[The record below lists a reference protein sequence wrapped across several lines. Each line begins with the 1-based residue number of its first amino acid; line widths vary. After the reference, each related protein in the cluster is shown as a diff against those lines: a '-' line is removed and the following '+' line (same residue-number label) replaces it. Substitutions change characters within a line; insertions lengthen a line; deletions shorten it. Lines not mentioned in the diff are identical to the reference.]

1 MRKSGVVLV
10 ALLAFGVTVCGP
22 TDEKNDTAKQGAA
35 STQSGG
41 APPSASS
48 PPASSVQQGGD
59 VAAGMIRDPLLWGPD
74 YPAALRTIPALAQ
87 AGQTTVEILPR
98 RVVGSRKYSDRGAAE
113 RDAKAAARA
122 QAAPPTMRVTVGSSA
137 AAGRKLPPAAVID
150 FPDDRSVRIGTP
162 DHDAQYI
169 NVKARIEQVE
179 QRWGRPERVTE
190 EVLDD
195 GTDRRPIT
203 LTLYHYANDAV
214 IVVTTDIN
222 DPHAVDRVYLD
233 TKTVMRAI
241 F

>member
-1 MRKSGVVLV
+1 MRGSGVVLV

-22 TDEKNDTAKQGAA
+22 NPENTNSGSATNPPSTATSQ
-35 STQSGG
+35 
-41 APPSASS
+41 SASS
-48 PPASSVQQGGD
+48 PPSGGGPGGGD
-59 VAAGMIRDPLLWGPD
+59 VAADMLRDPLLWGPD

-87 AGQTTVEILPR
+87 AGETTVEILPR
-98 RVVGSRKYSDRGAAE
+98 SVVGARKYTDRAAAK
-113 RDAKAAARA
+113 RDASVAARA
-122 QAAPPTMRVTVGSSA
+122 EAAPPSMRVTVGAPGA
-137 AAGRKLPPAAVID
+137 AERKPPPAAAID
-150 FPDDRSVRIGTP
+150 FPDDRSVRVGTP
-162 DHDAQYI
+162 DQNAQYI

-179 QRWGRPERVTE
+179 QRWGKPERVTQ

-203 LTLYHYANDAV
+203 LTLYHYASDGV
-214 IVVTTDIN
+214 IVVTTDVN

>member
-1 MRKSGVVLV
+1 MRRSGVVLV

-22 TDEKNDTAKQGAA
+22 NSENTNTGSAA
-35 STQSGG
+35 S
-41 APPSASS
+41 PPSAAA
-48 PPASSVQQGGD
+48 ASSAATPPSGGGD
-59 VAAGMIRDPLLWGPD
+59 VAADMLRDPLLWGPD
-74 YPAALRTIPALAQ
+74 YPAALRTVPALAR
-87 AGQTTVEILPR
+87 AGETRVEILPR
-98 RVVGSRKYSDRGAAE
+98 RVVGARKYTDRGAAE
-113 RDAKAAARA
+113 RDARVAAQV
-122 QAAPPTMRVTVGSSA
+122 QAAPPPMRVTVGAPQA
-137 AAGRKLPPAAVID
+137 AEHKVPPAAAID
-150 FPDDRSVRIGTP
+150 FPDDRSVRVGTP

-169 NVKARIEQVE
+169 NVNARIEQVE
-179 QRWGRPERVTE
+179 QRWGKPERVTE

-195 GTDRRPIT
+195 GTDKRPIT

>member
-1 MRKSGVVLV
+1 MRRSGVVLV
-10 ALLAFGVTVCGP
+10 ALLALGVMVCGP
-22 TDEKNDTAKQGAA
+22 NEEKKETSNESAT
-35 STQSGG
+35 SPPSGG
-41 APPSASS
+41 GPG
-48 PPASSVQQGGD
+48 GGD
-59 VAAGMIRDPLLWGPD
+59 VAADMLRDPLLWGPD
-74 YPAALRTIPALAQ
+74 YPAALRTVPALAR
-87 AGQTTVEILPR
+87 AGETRVEILPR
-98 RVVGSRKYSDRGAAE
+98 RVVGARKYSDRGAAE
-113 RDAKAAARA
+113 RDASAAAQA
-122 QAAPPTMRVTVGSSA
+122 QAAPPPMRTAVGAPA
-137 AAGRKLPPAAVID
+137 ARERKLPPAATID

-169 NVKARIEQVE
+169 NVNARIEQVQ
-179 QRWGRPERVTE
+179 QRWGKPERVTE

-195 GTDRRPIT
+195 GTERRPIT